1 MARMEPR
8 EIRDL
13 LVNVASLV
21 DRVRRGLLVSQ
32 E

>member
-1 MARMEPR
+1 MEPR

-13 LVNVASLV
+13 LVSVVSLV
-21 DRVRRGLLVSQ
+21 DRVLRDLLVSQ